1 MLEVLLSVIV
11 YDERQLTVSDTLN
24 RLDTTYSHAHSGG
37 EEENGFSPLEEL
49 LSGTR
54 KAQERQQVGS
64 TDGYMIGGS
73 EGNFKHV
80 AKNDHNSAA
89 GPRSSEGENKGGYIR
104 PTCCRKRC

>member
-24 RLDTTYSHAHSGG
+24 RHDITYSHAHSGG
-37 EEENGFSPLEEL
+37 EEDDDFPPLEEL
-49 LSGTR
+49 LTGTR
-54 KAQERQQVGS
+54 KAQERQQVGL
-64 TDGYMIGGS
+64 TDGHMIGGS

-89 GPRSSEGENKGGYIR
+89 SPRSSEGENKGRYILL
-104 PTCCRKRC
+104 TCCRKRC

>member
-37 EEENGFSPLEEL
+37 EEEDGFSPLEEL
-49 LSGTR
+49 LTGTR

-64 TDGYMIGGS
+64 TDGHMIGGS

-89 GPRSSEGENKGGYIR
+89 GPRSGEGENKGGYIR